1 MQFVSIYLK
10 GFVCVCMCVCIR
22 EGGGGSW
29 GAIHHAVANL
39 HILHGEKCA
48 KSVFSA

>member
-1 MQFVSIYLK
+1 
-10 GFVCVCMCVCIR
+10 MCVYVCLYQGWG
-22 EGGGGSW
+22 GGGGSW
-29 GAIHHAVANL
+29 GATHHAVANL